1 MEEETHSLRSAKNIG
16 TGCLDADL
24 ANFAEYHTEGSGGST
39 PACTLE
45 GPGEFPPFTDLCGQ
59 FIIKPGEH

>member
-1 MEEETHSLRSAKNIG
+1 MEDETYSLRSGKAMTAG
-16 TGCLDADL
+16 GLYMDL
-24 ANFAEYHTEGSGGST
+24 ANFIKHHMESSGGST